1 MELIEGWLEN
11 TSVTTH
17 KHRHTAA
24 DTDTDICTQVM
35 GLNLNAISTVGML
48 FALCLSPTHKHTH
61 ASLLSP
67 LSCSQSTQTDMR
79 AAGNQ
84 QSGTMNLGESTLE
97 ELLEQQE
104 VGLETDG
111 ASDYSHCMA
120 KK

>member
-1 MELIEGWLEN
+1 
-11 TSVTTH
+11 
-17 KHRHTAA
+17 
-24 DTDTDICTQVM
+24 M
-35 GLNLNAISTVGML
+35 GLNLNAISTVGVL
-48 FALCLSPTHKHTH
+48 FALCLPPTNTHT
-61 ASLLSP
+61 SLLSP

-84 QSGTMNLGESTLE
+84 QSGTVNLGESTLE